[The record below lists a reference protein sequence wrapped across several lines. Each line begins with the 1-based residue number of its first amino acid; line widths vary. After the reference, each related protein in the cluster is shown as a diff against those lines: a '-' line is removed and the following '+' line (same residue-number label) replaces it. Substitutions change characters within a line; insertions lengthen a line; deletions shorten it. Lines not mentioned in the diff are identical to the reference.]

1 MSKATFPCP
10 VTGCDYRGPHNGV
23 FQHTKS
29 KHPSVSREEIAS
41 AIKNGGSVAAPKPV
55 AAVIV
60 AKAARHPSRWRW
72 FLGGATVTLII
83 LAAGRFA
90 FVAWQAGMF

>member
-29 KHPSVSREEIAS
+29 KHPGVSREAVVV
-41 AIKNGGSVAAPKPV
+41 AIRAGGAISAPKP
-55 AAVIV
+55 AAVTVI
-60 AKAARHPSRWRW
+60 AARHPSRWRW
-72 FLGGATVTLII
+72 FLGGAVVTLIV